1 MPGFSTAN
9 SKHSINA
16 STNWQKQSMTS
27 FGTTRLEMSRS
38 IDKVYIVGP
47 PPAKVKNRT
56 AMGATNP
63 VKFWSYIFIPQ
74 KIDRSRKL
82 PLIVLP
88 HGGVHAD
95 FTTYHTHII
104 RELMAQGYVVVAPEY
119 RGSTGYGKAFYE
131 QIDYGG
137 LEIEDNNAARD
148 YMVENY
154 DFVDGTRVGA
164 IGWSHGGLIT
174 LMDIF
179 EHPNDYQVAFAGV
192 PVSDLVQRMGYY
204 TDDYRQLFSAP
215 YHIGKTANE
224 DVQEYRRRSPVNH
237 VQKLQTPLLIHTNTN
252 DDDVN
257 VLEVE
262 HLIEALKAAGKKFEY
277 EIFKDIPGGHS
288 FDRID
293 TKKAKEIRLKIYKF
307 LAGYLKPPRPFDSV
321 EDLEQG
327 RLQIAFSVLF
337 RRVGVGIG
345 IGIEGNRVDSD
356 SDTDSD
362 PGLGQIASRPCQELC
377 SYYRGPLIVRP
388 LGRIVGFCTRISRM
402 SRLSP

>member
-1 MPGFSTAN
+1 MKAQVLLRATLARKPVWLLIGFLLVVPFGVSTAQEKPIDARLLD
-9 SKHSINA
+9 SKFEALDHRIDQLAKAIDDILWYNKVGDVA
-16 STNWQKQSMTS
+16 N
-27 FGTTRLEMSRS
+27 

-47 PPAKVKNRT
+47 PPAKIKNPT

-63 VKFWSYIFIPQ
+63 VKFWSYVFIPQ
-74 KIDRSRKL
+74 KIDRSKKL

-88 HGGVHAD
+88 HGGVHGD
-95 FTTYHTHII
+95 FTTYHAHII

-119 RGSTGYGKAFYE
+119 RGSTGYGEAFYK

-154 DFVDGTRVGA
+154 DFIDGTRVGA

-293 TKKAKEIRLKIYKF
+293 TKRAKEIRLKIYQF
-307 LAGYLKPPRPFDSV
+307 LAGYLKPPRPFGAV
-321 EDLEQG
+321 EDLEKAG
-327 RLQIAFSVLF
+327 
-337 RRVGVGIG
+337 
-345 IGIEGNRVDSD
+345 
-356 SDTDSD
+356 
-362 PGLGQIASRPCQELC
+362 
-377 SYYRGPLIVRP
+377 YK
-388 LGRIVGFCTRISRM
+388 
-402 SRLSP
+402 